1 MTKISKE
8 AFLQNAEIL
17 KTEIVKKKVQVN
29 DLKQL
34 TDLGIDEPFIDV
46 CLEKGFISEWK
57 KQNCWFILYYGKI
70 YQKGIQDVIDAIQ
83 MVDGIFG
90 E

>member
-17 KTEIVKKKVQVN
+17 KKEIIKKKVQVN

-34 TDLGIDEPFIDV
+34 TDLGIDESFIDV
-46 CLEKGFISEWK
+46 CLERGFISEWK
-57 KQNCWFILYYGKI
+57 KQDCWYILYYGGKC
-70 YQKGIQDVIDAIQ
+70 YQKGIQDVVDAIQ
-83 MVDGIFG
+83 MVESLF
-90 E
+90 

>member
-8 AFLQNAEIL
+8 EFLQNAEIL

-34 TDLGIDEPFIDV
+34 TDLGIDETFIDV
-46 CLEKGFISEWK
+46 CLERGFISEWK
-57 KQNCWFILYYGKI
+57 KMNCWYILYYSKS
-70 YQKGIQDVIDAIQ
+70 YQKGIQDVVEAIQ
-83 MVDGIFG
+83 LVESLF
-90 E
+90 

>member
-8 AFLQNAEIL
+8 SFLQNAEIL

-34 TDLGIDEPFIDV
+34 TDLGIDEPTI
-46 CLEKGFISEWK
+46 
-57 KQNCWFILYYGKI
+57 
-70 YQKGIQDVIDAIQ
+70 
-83 MVDGIFG
+83 
-90 E
+90 

>member
-8 AFLQNAEIL
+8 SFLQNAEIL

-34 TDLGIDEPFIDV
+34 TDMGIDESFIDV
-46 CLEKGFISEWK
+46 CLERGFISEWK
-57 KQNCWFILYYGKI
+57 KQNCWYILYYGKI

-83 MVDGIFG
+83 LVDGMFS

>member
-8 AFLQNAEIL
+8 LFLQNAEIL
-17 KTEIVKKKVQVN
+17 KKEIIKNRVQVT

-34 TDLGIDEPFIDV
+34 TDLGIDEAFIDL

-57 KQNCWFILYYGKI
+57 KMDCWYIVYYGKT
-70 YQKGIQDVIDAIQ
+70 YQKGIQDVVDAIQ
-83 MVDGIFG
+83 LIEALF
-90 E
+90 